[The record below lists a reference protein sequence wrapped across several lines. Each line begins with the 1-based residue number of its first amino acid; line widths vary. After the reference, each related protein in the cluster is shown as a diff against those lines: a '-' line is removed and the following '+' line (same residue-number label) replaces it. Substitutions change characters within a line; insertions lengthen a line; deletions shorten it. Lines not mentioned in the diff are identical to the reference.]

1 MASVTAGAS
10 DGGGENARS
19 GKNLPLLQPALK
31 HFSTAK
37 LVNNG
42 FFDIGPRSISGF
54 PFFHL
59 YVYSSMSLRYKLLLI
74 ALSTLALPL
83 AGWLFVR
90 QMEELLRHGQEQALT
105 ASAQALARS
114 LVASKI
120 ALPQGQGL
128 YVHPLTTRITLD
140 GYADDWKLLLPYAQ
154 NLGPMNDARKLRVVL
169 AADRDWLYLLAEV
182 HDTTRVRVDAH
193 DVRAPISDHLDLVMT
208 RGDNTRNYLLASA
221 APGAFDALVTDSADG
236 AGLPNV
242 LGGEWQEDSAGY
254 RIEMRMPLTQAPDRI
269 GLSVFDADGRRGVA
283 IIASFDPQAAE
294 QHPLLRYSRAR
305 ADDLA
310 LYAPQDVRVR
320 LLSNDGWVLAKSG
333 ELAAANTESSRR
345 RWFESLIY
353 RGLLA
358 PGLTDA
364 QDFAFGLPRLNATEI
379 WQALSGVAATAW
391 HPSEREGGVVLAAAV
406 PLRVQGEIRGALLL
420 EQSGDALPILTNRAL
435 LGLMG
440 ASLVAL
446 LVAGGVLF
454 IFASVL
460 SLRIRRLR
468 DAAERAVRTSG
479 RLDGRLPLSDAR
491 DELGD
496 LSRSFGKLLDEM
508 AAYTD
513 YLRTLASK
521 LSHELNTPLAIVK
534 SSLDNLDHQSLAPAA
549 RTYIGRARDGAER
562 LGAIVRAMSEASRL
576 ERAIAMSDGEDFD
589 LAVVLDGCVEAYRP
603 LAGSR
608 RELICRLPEA
618 PLNLHGAPEMI
629 AQALDKLFDNA
640 LSFTPGNGWIRIE
653 LSARDDGA
661 LISMSNLGPLL
672 PPAMQE
678 HLFDSLVSVREQGNT
693 RTRGDAPHL
702 GLGLSVVR
710 LVAELHRGTASASN
724 LADGSGVEFRI
735 TLRSLARRRL
745 SDAG

>member
-1 MASVTAGAS
+1 
-10 DGGGENARS
+10 
-19 GKNLPLLQPALK
+19 
-31 HFSTAK
+31 
-37 LVNNG
+37 
-42 FFDIGPRSISGF
+42 
-54 PFFHL
+54 
-59 YVYSSMSLRYKLLLI
+59 MSLRYKLLLI

-128 YVHPLTTRITLD
+128 YVHPLTTRITVD

-154 NLGPMNDARKLRVVL
+154 NLGPINDAQKLRVVL
-169 AADRDWLYLLAEV
+169 ASDRDWLYVLAEV
-182 HDTTRVRVDAH
+182 HDATRTRTDAH
-193 DVRAPISDHLDLVMT
+193 DTRAALSDHLDLSMA
-208 RGDNTRNYLLASA
+208 RGESTRNYLLASA
-221 APGAFDALVTDSADG
+221 APGTFEAAVMDGTDGSV
-236 AGLPNV
+236 LPKV
-242 LGGEWQEDSAGY
+242 LSGEWQEDGAGY
-254 RIEMRMPLTQAPDRI
+254 RIELRMPLSQAPDRLA
-269 GLSVFDADGRRGVA
+269 LSVFDAPGRGDVILA
-283 IIASFDPQAAE
+283 QTDVQATE
-294 QHPLLRYSRAR
+294 LHPLLRYSRAR

-333 ELAAANTESSRR
+333 ELAAASTESSRR
-345 RWFESLIY
+345 RWFERLIY

-440 ASLVAL
+440 ASLLAL

-454 IFASVL
+454 LFASVL

-496 LSRSFGKLLDEM
+496 LSRSFGKLLDEV

-534 SSLDNLDHQSLAPAA
+534 SSLDNLDHQSLTSAV

-576 ERAIAMSDGEDFD
+576 ERAIATSDGEDFD
-589 LAVVLDGCVEAYRP
+589 LAAVLRGCIEAYRP
-603 LAGSR
+603 LAGT
-608 RELICRLPEA
+608 RELSGNLPDA
-618 PLNLHGAPEMI
+618 PLMLHGAPEMV

-640 LSFTPGNGWIRIE
+640 LSFTPEDGWIR
-653 LSARDDGA
+653 LSLGALDDGA
-661 LISMSNLGPLL
+661 VITIANQGPLL

-678 HLFDSLVSVREQGNT
+678 HLFESLVSVREQGSARSSGN
-693 RTRGDAPHL
+693 APHL

-710 LVAELHRGTASASN
+710 LVAELHRGSASASN

-735 TLRSLARRRL
+735 ELRSLSRRRL
-745 SDAG
+745 TDAG

>member
-1 MASVTAGAS
+1 
-10 DGGGENARS
+10 
-19 GKNLPLLQPALK
+19 
-31 HFSTAK
+31 
-37 LVNNG
+37 
-42 FFDIGPRSISGF
+42 
-54 PFFHL
+54 
-59 YVYSSMSLRYKLLLI
+59 MSLRYKLLLI

-128 YVHPLTTRITLD
+128 YVHPLTTGITVD

-154 NLGPMNDARKLRVVL
+154 NLGPINDAQKLRVVL
-169 AADRDWLYLLAEV
+169 ASDRDWLYLLAEV
-182 HDTTRVRVDAH
+182 HDATRTRTDAH
-193 DVRAPISDHLDLVMT
+193 DTRAALSDHLDLSMA
-208 RGDNTRNYLLASA
+208 RGESARNYLLASA
-221 APGAFDALVTDSADG
+221 APGTFEAAVTDGTEGSV
-236 AGLPNV
+236 LPKV
-242 LGGEWQEDSAGY
+242 LSGEWQEDGAGY
-254 RIEMRMPLTQAPDRI
+254 RIELRMPLSQAPDRLA
-269 GLSVFDADGRRGVA
+269 LSVFDAAGQYDAVVA
-283 IIASFDPQAAE
+283 PADAQLAE
-294 QHPLLRYSRAR
+294 LHPLLRYSRAR

-310 LYAPQDVRVR
+310 LFAPQDVRVR

-333 ELAAANTESSRR
+333 ELAAPNTESSRR

-440 ASLVAL
+440 ASLLAL

-454 IFASVL
+454 LFASVL

-496 LSRSFGKLLDEM
+496 LSRSFGKLLDEV

-534 SSLDNLDHQSLAPAA
+534 SSLDNLDHQSLTPAA

-589 LAVVLDGCVEAYRP
+589 LAAVLRGCVEAYRP
-603 LAGSR
+603 LAGT
-608 RELICRLPEA
+608 RELSCSLPET
-618 PLNLHGAPEMI
+618 PLMLHGAPEMV

-640 LSFTPGNGWIRIE
+640 LSFTPENGWIR
-653 LSARDDGA
+653 LTLGALDDGA
-661 LISMSNLGPLL
+661 VITMTNQGPLL

-678 HLFDSLVSVREQGNT
+678 HLFESLVSVREQGSA
-693 RTRGDAPHL
+693 RGSGNPPHL

-710 LVAELHRGTASASN
+710 LVAELHRGSASASN

-735 TLRSLARRRL
+735 ELRSLSRRRL
-745 SDAG
+745 TDSI

>member
-1 MASVTAGAS
+1 
-10 DGGGENARS
+10 
-19 GKNLPLLQPALK
+19 
-31 HFSTAK
+31 
-37 LVNNG
+37 
-42 FFDIGPRSISGF
+42 
-54 PFFHL
+54 
-59 YVYSSMSLRYKLLLI
+59 MSLRYKLLLI

-128 YVHPLTTRITLD
+128 YVHPLTTRITVD

-154 NLGPMNDARKLRVVL
+154 NLGPINNAQKLRVVL
-169 AADRDWLYLLAEV
+169 ASDRDWLYVLAEV
-182 HDTTRVRVDAH
+182 HDATRTRTDAH
-193 DVRAPISDHLDLVMT
+193 DTRAALSDHLDLSMA
-208 RGDNTRNYLLASA
+208 RGESTRNYLLASA
-221 APGAFDALVTDSADG
+221 APGTFEAAVMDG
-236 AGLPNV
+236 TEGSVLPKV
-242 LGGEWQEDSAGY
+242 LSGEWQEDGAGY
-254 RIEMRMPLTQAPDRI
+254 RIELRMPLSQAPDRLA
-269 GLSVFDADGRRGVA
+269 LSVFDAPGRGDVILA
-283 IIASFDPQAAE
+283 QTDVQATE
-294 QHPLLRYSRAR
+294 LHPLLRYSRAR

-345 RWFESLIY
+345 RWFERLIY

-440 ASLVAL
+440 ASLLAL

-454 IFASVL
+454 LFASVL

-496 LSRSFGKLLDEM
+496 LSRSFGKLLDEV

-534 SSLDNLDHQSLAPAA
+534 SSLDNLDHQSLTPAV

-576 ERAIAMSDGEDFD
+576 ERAIATSDGEDFD
-589 LAVVLDGCVEAYRP
+589 LAAVLRGCIEAYRP
-603 LAGSR
+603 LAGT
-608 RELICRLPEA
+608 RELSGSLPDA
-618 PLNLHGAPEMI
+618 PLMLHGAPEMV

-640 LSFTPGNGWIRIE
+640 LSFTPEDGWIR
-653 LSARDDGA
+653 LSLGALDDGA
-661 LISMSNLGPLL
+661 VITMTNQGPLL

-678 HLFDSLVSVREQGNT
+678 HLFESLVSVREQGSA
-693 RTRGDAPHL
+693 RGSGNAPHL

-710 LVAELHRGTASASN
+710 LVAELHRGSASASN

-735 TLRSLARRRL
+735 ELRSLSRRRL
-745 SDAG
+745 TDVV

>member
-1 MASVTAGAS
+1 
-10 DGGGENARS
+10 
-19 GKNLPLLQPALK
+19 
-31 HFSTAK
+31 
-37 LVNNG
+37 
-42 FFDIGPRSISGF
+42 
-54 PFFHL
+54 
-59 YVYSSMSLRYKLLLI
+59 MSLRYKLLLI

-128 YVHPLTTRITLD
+128 YVHPLTTRITVD

-154 NLGPMNDARKLRVVL
+154 NLGPINDAQKLRVVL
-169 AADRDWLYLLAEV
+169 ASDRDWLYLLAEV
-182 HDTTRVRVDAH
+182 HDATRTRADAH
-193 DVRAPISDHLDLVMT
+193 DTRAALSDHLDLSMA
-208 RGDNTRNYLLASA
+208 RGESARNYLLASA
-221 APGAFDALVTDSADG
+221 APGSFEAAVTDGTEGSV
-236 AGLPNV
+236 LPKV
-242 LGGEWQEDSAGY
+242 LSGEWQEDGAGY
-254 RIEMRMPLTQAPDRI
+254 RIELRMPLSQAPDRLA
-269 GLSVFDADGRRGVA
+269 LSVFDAAGQRD
-283 IIASFDPQAAE
+283 AADAPVDAQLAE
-294 QHPLLRYSRAR
+294 LHPLLRYSRAR

-440 ASLVAL
+440 ASLLAL

-454 IFASVL
+454 LFASVL

-496 LSRSFGKLLDEM
+496 LSRSFGKLLDEV

-534 SSLDNLDHQSLAPAA
+534 SSLDNLDHQSLTPAA

-589 LAVVLDGCVEAYRP
+589 LAAVMSGCIEAYRP
-603 LAGSR
+603 LAGT
-608 RELICRLPEA
+608 RELSCNLPDT
-618 PLNLHGAPEMI
+618 PLMLHGAPEMV

-640 LSFTPGNGWIRIE
+640 LSFTPEDGWIRLT
-653 LSARDDGA
+653 LSRLDDGA
-661 LISMSNLGPLL
+661 VITMANQGPLL

-678 HLFDSLVSVREQGNT
+678 HLFESLVSVREQGSA
-693 RTRGDAPHL
+693 RGGGSAPHL

-710 LVAELHRGTASASN
+710 LVAELHRGSASASN
-724 LADGSGVEFRI
+724 LVDGSGVEFRI
-735 TLRSLARRRL
+735 ELRSLSRRRL
-745 SDAG
+745 TDSA

>member
-1 MASVTAGAS
+1 
-10 DGGGENARS
+10 
-19 GKNLPLLQPALK
+19 
-31 HFSTAK
+31 
-37 LVNNG
+37 
-42 FFDIGPRSISGF
+42 
-54 PFFHL
+54 
-59 YVYSSMSLRYKLLLI
+59 MSLRYKLLLI

-128 YVHPLTTRITLD
+128 YVHPLTTRITVD

-154 NLGPMNDARKLRVVL
+154 NFGPMSDAQKLRVVL

-182 HDTTRVRVDAH
+182 HDATRVRVDAH
-193 DVRAPISDHLDLVMT
+193 DARAPISDHLDLQMT

-269 GLSVFDADGRRGVA
+269 ALSVFDADGRRDVA
-283 IIASFDPQAAE
+283 LVASDPQAAE
-294 QHPLLRYSRAR
+294 LHPLLRYSRAR

-310 LYAPQDVRVR
+310 LFAPQDVRVR

-358 PGLTDA
+358 PGLTA
-364 QDFAFGLPRLNATEI
+364 AKDFAFGLPRLNATEI

-406 PLRVQGEIRGALLL
+406 PLRMQGEIRGALLL

-440 ASLVAL
+440 ASLLAL

-454 IFASVL
+454 LFASVL

-496 LSRSFGKLLDEM
+496 LSRSFGKLLDEV

-534 SSLDNLDHQSLAPAA
+534 SSLDNLDHQSLTPAA

-589 LAVVLDGCVEAYRP
+589 LAAVLRGCVEAYRP
-603 LAGSR
+603 LAGA
-608 RELICRLPEA
+608 RELSCDLPDA
-618 PLNLHGAPEMI
+618 PLMLHGAPEMI

-640 LSFTPGNGWIRIE
+640 LSFTPENGWIRVI
-653 LSARDDGA
+653 LAALDDGA
-661 LISMSNLGPLL
+661 VITMANQGSLL
-672 PPAMQE
+672 PSAMQE
-678 HLFDSLVSVREQGNT
+678 HLFESLVSVREQGSA
-693 RTRGDAPHL
+693 RGGGSAPHL

-724 LADGSGVEFRI
+724 LTDGSGVEFRI
-735 TLRSLARRRL
+735 ELRSLSRRRL
-745 SDAG
+745 SDTG